1 MFYKLVQTKQ
11 PYDLKSRDGW
21 RRETLGRYVFAGA
34 EVGNDYLGNYLYG
47 VIGKEMFANISFN
60 VFGYNIG
67 TDSYLVN
74 AAGLAQQWSD
84 NGKFEG
90 SFNWLWIRISS
101 GLSESGDNKE
111 DVQMI
116 KDGIE
121 RWYKNYGK

>member
-1 MFYKLVQTKQ
+1 
-11 PYDLKSRDGW
+11 
-21 RRETLGRYVFAGA
+21 
-34 EVGNDYLGNYLYG
+34 
-47 VIGKEMFANISFN
+47 MFANISFN

-74 AAGLAQQWSD
+74 AAGLAQQQSD